1 MGERV
6 VAMSLN
12 GKEVGPNDILT
23 LAMNNYRYSGVGGY
37 DMYPACKVVKEIL
50 VEMPEII
57 IDYFMQHKNVTV
69 DKNKYITILK

>member
-1 MGERV
+1 
-6 VAMSLN
+6 
-12 GKEVGPNDILT
+12 
-23 LAMNNYRYSGVGGY
+23 
-37 DMYPACKVVKEIL
+37 MYPACKVVKEIL